1 MSRRGAVAISCAAGQ
16 VDGGSILNVSVAQI
30 AVGFVI
36 VAAVAATAFRVST
49 GPDRARQRRD
59 IARQVC
65 IDSGGRWLLVE
76 REEICE
82 KPTSSP

>member
-1 MSRRGAVAISCAAGQ
+1 MN
-16 VDGGSILNVSVAQI
+16 LSVAQI
-30 AVGFVI
+30 AVGLVI

-65 IDSGGRWLLVE
+65 IDSGGQWLLVE
-76 REEICE
+76 RDEICQ
-82 KPTSSP
+82 KTTASP